1 MGKILIID
9 YCNYID
15 YQIGGHLS
23 FAKNLII
30 AFGDKLTLVG
40 ITTEKKDPVG
50 KWFKKTIGDVTF
62 DYFALKRY
70 DKAKTKHILPDRL
83 FCFLLLRYYKKR
95 ILNIKIQ
102 NVFIQRQEILPAIRN
117 YRIDNICYLFPGLE
131 NPLTISKYWFGK
143 YIAKV
148 FDNLFFASFKNVNL
162 VLAAG
167 DEKAIDAMILRSK
180 GQIKS
185 GSVVQFP
192 TRLST
197 DIFYPQNRSEVIS
210 ELNIPA
216 ANSIIVT
223 TGRLTWLKG
232 WKFMIDCFSVYEKI
246 KPGSLFYLIGEG
258 EDNQKIEEYIAGN
271 ELSGKVILVGKQ
283 DPYVVAKY
291 LNAADLFI
299 MGSHKEGWST
309 SLIEAIACGIP
320 ACVTNFSS
328 ASTIIVEGI
337 NGYVIRDRN
346 IDIFVNGMVNTLK
359 MSRPIYNDNVKVFST
374 DKLKEDLLKIWKLI

>member
-1 MGKILIID
+1 
-9 YCNYID
+9 
-15 YQIGGHLS
+15 
-23 FAKNLII
+23 
-30 AFGDKLTLVG
+30 
-40 ITTEKKDPVG
+40 
-50 KWFKKTIGDVTF
+50 
-62 DYFALKRY
+62 
-70 DKAKTKHILPDRL
+70 
-83 FCFLLLRYYKKR
+83 
-95 ILNIKIQ
+95 
-102 NVFIQRQEILPAIRN
+102 
-117 YRIDNICYLFPGLE
+117 
-131 NPLTISKYWFGK
+131 
-143 YIAKV
+143 
-148 FDNLFFASFKNVNL
+148 
-162 VLAAG
+162 
-167 DEKAIDAMILRSK
+167 
-180 GQIKS
+180 
-185 GSVVQFP
+185 
-192 TRLST
+192 
-197 DIFYPQNRSEVIS
+197 VIS

-258 EDNQKIEEYIAGN
+258 EDNQKIEEYLASN

-283 DPYVVAKY
+283 DPYVIAKY

-299 MGSHKEGWST
+299 MGSYKEGWST

-337 NGYVIRDRN
+337 NGYVIIDRN